1 MSAALGACATYIPV
15 TPLVPSPKET
25 LVPVG
30 ALASPK
36 VLAEQSKADAVQVGS
51 AVTPSPSA
59 IPVCVGDI
67 QLGKEGQE
75 ALLVHGPGGTEV
87 PAGLCGLAAGWEGC
101 AMPRT
106 PLLPRSHCV
115 PLTQLV
121 KSPPGN
127 WVRVTRL
134 LLELLVP

>member
-1 MSAALGACATYIPV
+1 MGACATYIPV

-67 QLGKEGQE
+67 QLGRKGRRPCLCMAPVAQRYQQVSVGWHQ
-75 ALLVHGPGGTEV
+75 AGRAV
-87 PAGLCGLAAGWEGC
+87 PCQGHHSCHV
-101 AMPRT
+101 PT
-106 PLLPRSHCV
+106 VSH
-115 PLTQLV
+115 
-121 KSPPGN
+121 SPS
-127 WVRVTRL
+127 W
-134 LLELLVP
+134 